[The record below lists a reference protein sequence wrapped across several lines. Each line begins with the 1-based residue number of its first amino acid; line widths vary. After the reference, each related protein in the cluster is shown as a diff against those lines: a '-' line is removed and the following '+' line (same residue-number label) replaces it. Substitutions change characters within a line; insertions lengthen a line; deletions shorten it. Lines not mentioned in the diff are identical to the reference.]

1 VADVEQIYE
10 QYFQDVYLFALSLCR
25 DRQLAEEITQETFV
39 KAVKSID
46 QFKGQC
52 KISVWL
58 CQIAKNTYFKHMD
71 KQKRLHLSDPPEKI
85 SEKMGGGSLSI
96 EQGLIDKTEAL
107 RIHKLL
113 HSLKEPYKE
122 VFTLRVFGELS
133 FLHIGEVFSKTES
146 WARVTFHRAR
156 NMIQDLIREENQ

>member
-1 VADVEQIYE
+1 MADVEQIYG
-10 QYFQDVYLFALSLCR
+10 QFFQDVYLFALSLCR
-25 DRQLAEEITQETFV
+25 DQQLAEEVTQETFA
-39 KAVKSID
+39 KAVKNID

-58 CQIAKNTYFKHMD
+58 CQIAKNTYFKCMD
-71 KQKRLHLSDPPEKI
+71 KQNRLHLGEPPEK
-85 SEKMGGGSLSI
+85 MQGTGLSI
-96 EQGLIDKTEAL
+96 EQRLIDKTEAL

-133 FLHIGEVFSKTES
+133 FQHISEVFGKTES

-156 NMIQDLIREENQ
+156 NLIQDLLMEENR

>member
-1 VADVEQIYE
+1 MADIEQIYE

-25 DRQLAEEITQETFV
+25 NRQLAEEITQETFV
-39 KAVKSID
+39 KAVNGID
-46 QFKGQC
+46 QFKGEC

-58 CQIAKNTYFKHMD
+58 CQIAKHTYFKHMD
-71 KQKRLHLSDPPEKI
+71 KQKRLRLGDPPEK
-85 SEKMGGGSLSI
+85 MRGGGCSM

-122 VFTLRVFGELS
+122 VFTLRVFGELP
-133 FLHIGEVFSKTES
+133 FQHIGEVFGKTES

-156 NMIQDLIREENQ
+156 NLIQDLIREEKQ

>member
-10 QYFQDVYLFALSLCR
+10 QYFQDVYLFALSLSR
-25 DRQLAEEITQETFV
+25 DQQIAEEITQETFV
-39 KAVKSID
+39 KAVKNID
-46 QFKGQC
+46 QFNGNC

-58 CQIAKNTYFKHMD
+58 CQIAKNTYFKYMD
-71 KQKRLHLSDPPEKI
+71 KQKRLHFGDPQEKI
-85 SEKMGGGSLSI
+85 QGSSLSI
-96 EQGLIDKTEAL
+96 EQKLIDKTDAL

-133 FLHIGEVFSKTES
+133 FNHISEVFGRTES

-156 NMIQDLIREENQ
+156 NIIQDLLMEENR

>member
-39 KAVKSID
+39 KAVKGID

-71 KQKRLHLSDPPEKI
+71 
-85 SEKMGGGSLSI
+85 
-96 EQGLIDKTEAL
+96 
-107 RIHKLL
+107 
-113 HSLKEPYKE
+113 
-122 VFTLRVFGELS
+122 
-133 FLHIGEVFSKTES
+133 
-146 WARVTFHRAR
+146 
-156 NMIQDLIREENQ
+156 NQNTST